1 MIAELLQSA
10 VPLLTGEGL
19 PAALGQLLPEWM
31 VSNLRTPVATL
42 PEPQRP
48 SYLPVEGKSW

>member
-1 MIAELLQSA
+1 MIDLPPEAIT
-10 VPLLTGEGL
+10 VLTGEGL

-31 VSNLRTPVATL
+31 VADLRTPVDTL

-48 SYLPVEGKSW
+48 SYLPLEQAPW